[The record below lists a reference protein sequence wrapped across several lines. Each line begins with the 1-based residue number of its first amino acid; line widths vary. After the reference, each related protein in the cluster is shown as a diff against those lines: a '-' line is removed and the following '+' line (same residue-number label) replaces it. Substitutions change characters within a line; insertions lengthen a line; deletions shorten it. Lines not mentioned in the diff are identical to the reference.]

1 MNSTSL
7 SNAQKFNLHA
17 IVMSLLVLIPNVVTI
32 KPLSEYAGRI
42 VEQRKQEAPH
52 LLPDLLTHYPAGA
65 EVANKLP
72 HLLID
77 QVKLILTLKNL
88 KSYEICFT

>member
-1 MNSTSL
+1 M
-7 SNAQKFNLHA
+7 
-17 IVMSLLVLIPNVVTI
+17 LIPNVVTI
-32 KPLSEYAGRI
+32 KPLSDYAAQI

-52 LLPDLLTHYPAGA
+52 LLPDLLAHYPAGA

-77 QVKLILTLKNL
+77 QVRSILGLH
-88 KSYEICFT
+88 